1 MLRTVN
7 LAAVQE
13 PETSDFAVLYVR
25 LELFFK
31 PSPQPSPRE
40 RGYLSFAYPTVCM
53 FTKNRPLW
61 SELQKVTQTT
71 TSEVCLRH
79 GELFEPN

>member
-1 MLRTVN
+1 MHTIKPEADTELPPKKMELISRKIKKKN
-7 LAAVQE
+7 LNQ
-13 PETSDFAVLYVR
+13 R
-25 LELFFK
+25 I
-31 PSPQPSPRE
+31 PQH
-40 RGYLSFAYPTVCM
+40 L
-53 FTKNRPLW
+53 RPLW